1 LLSAKFVVLVG
12 VAAHAAASPGSF
24 LPDAKAFRKREDA
37 MSGAQDTRKD
47 AVASPNPTPPTA
59 APVDERLRKT
69 SLLTEAMRRPELGA
83 IAGLLV
89 VTVFF
94 LFTANSSMFTLS
106 GLMTILA
113 PASELGIL
121 AIAAALLMIG
131 GEFDLSIG
139 SMVAFAGLA
148 FAAALI
154 DGHFPLPLAI
164 LATLVFAALVG
175 AINGQIVIRTRLPSF
190 IVTLAFLFI
199 LRGLTLVGLK
209 LATGGSTQLRGI
221 EDVVQEGIVK
231 SLFSGFALQ
240 GVFSWLASHDLIEK
254 FDNGVPKVS
263 GVPVSIIWFI
273 ALAVVATWL
282 LLWTRLGNW
291 VYAAGGDPNAARNS
305 GVPVH
310 RVKTGLF
317 MLTATAAALV
327 AIITVLDAGSTD
339 ARRGVQKEF
348 EAIIAAVIGGCLLTG
363 GYGSAVGAF
372 VGAIIF
378 GIVSIGLTYTSFD
391 SDWFQV
397 FLGGMLLTAV
407 LFNNYI
413 RRKVTGE
420 R

>member
-1 LLSAKFVVLVG
+1 MSQTQPIAP
-12 VAAHAAASPGSF
+12 PGQ
-24 LPDAKAFRKREDA
+24 PVKP
-37 MSGAQDTRKD
+37 
-47 AVASPNPTPPTA
+47 VPI
-59 APVDERLRKT
+59 VDERLRKT
-69 SLLTEAMRRPELGA
+69 SFLTEAMRRPELGA
-83 IAGLLV
+83 LAGLVLV
-89 VTVFF
+89 LIFF

-106 GLMTILA
+106 GMMTILA
-113 PASELGIL
+113 PASQLGIL

-139 SMVAFAGLA
+139 SMIAFTGLA
-148 FAAALI
+148 FAAFLVNA
-154 DGHFPLPLAI
+154 HWPLGLAI
-164 LATLVFAALVG
+164 IATLAFACVVG
-175 AINGQIVIRTRLPSF
+175 AINGQLVIRTRLPSF

-209 LATGGSTQLRGI
+209 LATGGSTQLRGVN
-221 EDVVQEGIVK
+221 DVVQNGVVK
-231 SLFSGFALQ
+231 SLFSGVAFQ
-240 GVFSWLASHDLIEK
+240 GFFSWLASRGLVEK
-254 FDNGVPKVS
+254 FDTGLPKVS

-273 ALAVVATWL
+273 GFAIVATWVL
-282 LLWTRLGNW
+282 LRTRVGNW
-291 VYAAGGDPNAARNS
+291 IYAAGGDANAARNS
-305 GVPVH
+305 GVPVS

-317 MLTATAAALV
+317 MLTACAAALV
-327 AIITVLDAGSTD
+327 AILTVLDAGSTD

-363 GYGSAVGAF
+363 GYGSAIGAF

-378 GIVSIGLTYTSFD
+378 GVVSIGLTYTTFD

-397 FLGGMLLTAV
+397 FLGAMLLIAV

>member
-1 LLSAKFVVLVG
+1 MSQTQPIAP
-12 VAAHAAASPGSF
+12 PGQ
-24 LPDAKAFRKREDA
+24 PMKP
-37 MSGAQDTRKD
+37 AQI
-47 AVASPNPTPPTA
+47 
-59 APVDERLRKT
+59 VDERLRKT
-69 SLLTEAMRRPELGA
+69 SFLTGAMRRPELGA
-83 IAGLLV
+83 LAGLILV
-89 VTVFF
+89 IVFF

-106 GLMTILA
+106 GVMTILA
-113 PASELGIL
+113 PASQLGIL

-139 SMVAFAGLA
+139 SMIAFTGLA
-148 FAAALI
+148 FAVFLVNA
-154 DGHFPLPLAI
+154 HWPLSLAI
-164 LATLVFAALVG
+164 VATLAFACVVG
-175 AINGQIVIRTRLPSF
+175 AVNGQLVILTRLPSF

-209 LATGGSTQLRGI
+209 FATGGSTQLRGVD
-221 EDVVQEGIVK
+221 EVVQEGVVK
-231 SLFSGFALQ
+231 SLFSGVAFQ
-240 GVFSWLASHDLIEK
+240 GFFSWLASQGLIEK
-254 FDNGVPKVS
+254 FDTGLPKVS

-273 ALAVVATWL
+273 GFAIVATWVL
-282 LLWTRLGNW
+282 LRTRVGNW
-291 VYAAGGDPNAARNS
+291 IYAAGGDANAARNS
-305 GVPVH
+305 GVPVS

-317 MLTATAAALV
+317 MLTACAAALV
-327 AIITVLDAGSTD
+327 AILTVLDAGSTD

-363 GYGSAVGAF
+363 GYGSAIGAF

-378 GIVSIGLTYTSFD
+378 GVVSIGLTYTTFD

-397 FLGGMLLTAV
+397 FLGAMLLIAV

>member
-1 LLSAKFVVLVG
+1 
-12 VAAHAAASPGSF
+12 
-24 LPDAKAFRKREDA
+24 
-37 MSGAQDTRKD
+37 
-47 AVASPNPTPPTA
+47 
-59 APVDERLRKT
+59 
-69 SLLTEAMRRPELGA
+69 MRRPELGA
-83 IAGLLV
+83 LAGLILV
-89 VTVFF
+89 IIFF

-106 GLMTILA
+106 GVMTILA
-113 PASELGIL
+113 PASQLGIL

-139 SMVAFAGLA
+139 SMIAFTGLA
-148 FAAALI
+148 FAAFLVNA
-154 DGHFPLPLAI
+154 HWPLPLAI
-164 LATLVFAALVG
+164 VATLAFACVLG
-175 AINGQIVIRTRLPSF
+175 AINGQLVILTRLPSF

-209 LATGGSTQLRGI
+209 FATGGSTQLRGVD
-221 EDVVQEGIVK
+221 EVVHDGVVK
-231 SLFSGFALQ
+231 SLFSGVAFQ
-240 GVFSWLASHDLIEK
+240 GLFSWLASQGLIEK
-254 FDNGVPKVS
+254 FDTGVPKVS

-273 ALAVVATWL
+273 GFAIVATWVL
-282 LLWTRLGNW
+282 LRTRVGNW
-291 VYAAGGDPNAARNS
+291 IYAAGGDANAARNS
-305 GVPVH
+305 GVPVS

-317 MLTATAAALV
+317 MLTACAAALV
-327 AIITVLDAGSTD
+327 AILTVLDAGSTD

-363 GYGSAVGAF
+363 GYGSAIGAF

-378 GIVSIGLTYTSFD
+378 GVVSIGLTYTTFD

-397 FLGGMLLTAV
+397 FLGAMLLIAV